1 MQSLGVVARVAL
13 MAVISVIGLFIVG
26 GIGLTVINGQE
37 EKIHDIHENS
47 LPGIMSIDKA
57 RLSLMKA
64 RVNAFQAI
72 VLKDEQ
78 RASALDNLG
87 KSEADALKYLAD
99 YDRLIVNADDRRLLE
114 EEKKALQAYFDVINN
129 KVVPLARQG
138 LAEQAVEVVAKE
150 SGSLGKIA
158 MDSLDAHMAFNEKLA
173 DEYSAEAV
181 SSAQRG
187 RNELAVVMIIGLLV
201 VGSLSFMIAR
211 EVRERMGQM
220 TRFMTHVAESLDFT
234 QRGKIKRM
242 DELGKTGHA
251 LNLLMDRLSASFRAI
266 SKNTEAVAAASA
278 QLATSASQVA
288 VASGQQSEASSNVA
302 ATVEEMT
309 VSINH
314 VGDRAHEADRLSA
327 QSERLASEGGAVI
340 LQTATDIHEIAGS
353 VRRAAEL
360 IEDLEASS
368 KQISGVVAVIKEVAD
383 QTNLL
388 ALNAAIE
395 AARAGEQGRGFA
407 VVADEVRKL
416 AERTGHSTQE
426 IARTIEA
433 MNGKAEQAVV
443 SMNSAVG
450 KVDVGVARARETSA
464 SIQQISAGC
473 QEAVE
478 TVGEI
483 SEAIREQGSATNNIA
498 AQIERIAQMSEES
511 SAAAGETSDAARGL
525 DELARKM
532 LAEVSV
538 YRFA

>member
-1 MQSLGVVARVAL
+1 LDDSQKTKKESKMLRLGVSARVTL
-13 MAVISVIGLFIVG
+13 MALVSVVVLAVVG
-26 GIGLTVINGQE
+26 GVGLKVIRGGE
-37 EKIHDIHENS
+37 EAFRDIHEKS
-47 LPGIMSIDKA
+47 VPGILALSDA
-57 RLSLMKA
+57 RMSLMKA
-64 RVNAFQAI
+64 RVNVFQAI
-72 VLKDEQ
+72 VLRDAQ
-78 RASALDNLG
+78 QTSAIDNLSANE
-87 KSEADALKYLAD
+87 KDALARLGD
-99 YDRLIVNADDRRLLE
+99 YERTIVSAEDHAMLE
-114 EEKKALQAYFDVINN
+114 AERQAMQAYFGAINEKVI
-129 KVVPLARQG
+129 PIAR
-138 LAEQAVEVVAKE
+138 LELETQAVDIVAKE
-150 SGSLGKIA
+150 TGNLGKIA
-158 MDSLDAHMAFNEKLA
+158 MDKLDAHMAFKA
-173 DEYSAEAV
+173 RRVDGVTGGAVASAEF
-181 SSAQRG
+181 G
-187 RNELAVVMIIGLLV
+187 RNVMIGVMVLGLLV
-201 VGSLSFMIAR
+201 VGGLSWLIVRELRQRLGHMASFMIKA
-211 EVRERMGQM
+211 
-220 TRFMTHVAESLDFT
+220 AESLDFT
-234 QRGKIKRM
+234 QRGKLVRM
-242 DELGKTGHA
+242 DELGKVGHA
-251 LNLLMDRLSASFRAI
+251 MNLLMDRLSASFRAI
-266 SKNTEAVAAASA
+266 SQNTEAVAAASA

-368 KQISGVVAVIKEVAD
+368 KQISGVVAVI
-383 QTNLL
+383 N
-388 ALNAAIE
+388 
-395 AARAGEQGRGFA
+395 
-407 VVADEVRKL
+407 EVRKL

-450 KVDVGVARARETSA
+450 MVDVGVARARETSA

-483 SEAIREQGSATNNIA
+483 SEAIREQGAATNNIA

-525 DELARKM
+525 DELAHKM

>member
-1 MQSLGVVARVAL
+1 MLRLGVSARVTL
-13 MAVISVIGLFIVG
+13 MALVSVVVLAVVGGVGLKVISG
-26 GIGLTVINGQE
+26 GE
-37 EKIHDIHENS
+37 EAFRDIHEKS
-47 LPGIMSIDKA
+47 VPGILALSDA
-57 RLSLMKA
+57 RMSLMKA
-64 RVNAFQAI
+64 RVNVFQAI
-72 VLKDEQ
+72 VLRDAQ
-78 RASALDNLG
+78 QTSAIDNLSANQ
-87 KSEADALKYLAD
+87 K
-99 YDRLIVNADDRRLLE
+99 NA
-114 EEKKALQAYFDVINN
+114 
-129 KVVPLARQG
+129 LARLG
-138 LAEQAVEVVAKE
+138 DYERTIVSAEDKAMLEAERQAMQVYFGAINEKVIPIARLELEAQAVDIVAKE
-150 SGSLGKIA
+150 TGNLGKIA
-158 MDSLDAHMAFNEKLA
+158 MDKLDEHMAFKA
-173 DEYSAEAV
+173 RWVDGVTGGAVASAEF
-181 SSAQRG
+181 G
-187 RNELAVVMIIGLLV
+187 RNVMIGVMVAGLV
-201 VGSLSFMIAR
+201 VVVGLSWLIVRELRQRLGHMASFMIKA
-211 EVRERMGQM
+211 
-220 TRFMTHVAESLDFT
+220 AESLDFT
-234 QRGKIKRM
+234 QRGKLVRM
-242 DELGKTGHA
+242 DELGKVGHA
-251 LNLLMDRLSASFRAI
+251 MNLLMDRLSASFRAI
-266 SKNTEAVAAASA
+266 SQNTEAVAAASA